1 MDFPLRSR
9 VRAVLRMNPA
19 ELAITIGKH
28 LSNNLYIS
36 YLYGIQS
43 ATQTIGLTYRLAAHC
58 KHCARRYQLS
68 RW

>member
-1 MDFPLRSR
+1 
-9 VRAVLRMNPA
+9 MNPA